1 MTFPCFFVFQTED
14 FPRNILTTDNN
25 NVNRSGMKS
34 SRLYIFATAF
44 VIGWWVLAFAPSS
57 NTYTLV
63 TAEHKSS
70 LLETS
75 SSSPYLYPISRQKL
89 HQALLGNAEIM
100 VSLMAEWDT
109 EARLL
114 AACEANN
121 AQRLPGNKYLKAQL
135 LGRRI
140 QAREQGID
148 TTEYPPRFYET
159 EDDAGALHESRRRE
173 RFLPQTYVAASFLL
187 ALTEPEQ
194 IIALPKGLRDLHS
207 LYPSE
212 LLERI
217 PLDCGPYQTESL
229 VKLRPDI
236 AFVAPYSMPTTR
248 QALASQGIELF
259 TISNINTLEE
269 IQDALLKV
277 GDVSG
282 RPEEAELLALFM
294 EAAICALDNRLLY
307 AQKERR
313 DVLYLN
319 YFSKFSAPTQHT
331 LTGSLLHRLNI
342 NQFAHLK
349 ASSNH
354 WQIPLENE
362 KIARLQPQAIILSAG
377 NGNELKSLLLN
388 HPAFRDVP
396 AIKTGQIFAVEATVQ
411 DSSSQFAVLAYY
423 DLVNAL
429 LEVQQQ

>member
-1 MTFPCFFVFQTED
+1 
-14 FPRNILTTDNN
+14 
-25 NVNRSGMKS
+25 MKS
-34 SRLYIFATAF
+34 SRLYIFATVF
-44 VIGWWVLAFAPSS
+44 VLGWWILAFAPSS

-63 TAEHKSS
+63 TAAHKSS

-89 HQALLGNAEIM
+89 HQALLGDAEIM
-100 VSLMAEWDT
+100 ISLMAQWDT

-114 AACEANN
+114 AFCEASNS
-121 AQRLPGNKYLKAQL
+121 QRLSSNKYLKAQL

-148 TTEYPPRFYET
+148 TTEYPTRFNET
-159 EDDAGALHESRRRE
+159 ADDAGAFHDSRRRE

-194 IIALPKGLRDLHS
+194 IVALPKGLRDLHN
-207 LYPSE
+207 LYPAE
-212 LLERI
+212 LLDRI

-229 VKLRPDI
+229 LKLRPDI
-236 AFVAPYSMPTTR
+236 AFIAPYSMPATR
-248 QALASQGIELF
+248 QALANQGIELF

-307 AQKERR
+307 AEKKKK

-319 YFSKFSAPTQHT
+319 YYSKFAAPTDHT
-331 LTGSLLHRLNI
+331 LAGSLLHRLGI

-362 KIARLQPQAIILSAG
+362 RIARLQPQAIILSAS
-377 NGNELKSLLLN
+377 NGTELKSLVMN

-396 AIKTGQIFAVEATVQ
+396 AIKTGQIFAVDASIQ
-411 DSSSQFAVLAYY
+411 DSSSQFAILAYY

-429 LEVQQQ
+429 LEVDQQ